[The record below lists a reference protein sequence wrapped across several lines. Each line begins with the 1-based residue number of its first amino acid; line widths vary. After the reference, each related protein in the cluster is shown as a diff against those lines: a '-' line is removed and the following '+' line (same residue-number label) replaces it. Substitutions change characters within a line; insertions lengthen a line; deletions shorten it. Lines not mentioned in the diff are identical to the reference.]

1 MLALFQKSGTEVV
14 AHAEYGR
21 DFMAIRQSSIY
32 NGSLFAYKKH
42 PQEDD
47 GGFYESKGSLWN
59 YIGIMFGQ
67 VQGIFNDVS
76 GGMVYVRLGC
86 PTNSTCRVTRLYCD
100 QEDAMRQILVS
111 DQETLNGSVESSFFD
126 YSAIRPDLVEVQ
138 GAFYVRC
145 DASTR
150 SIAGLRIGANV
161 VVKVT
166 IARVDMP
173 HPTRQGNTRS
183 YSLDLMTLRSR
194 GLHYFPTRCA
204 TGYVCDVNGTTG
216 CDLCFK

>member
-21 DFMAIRQSSIY
+21 DFMAIRQSSIHK
-32 NGSLFAYKKH
+32 GSLFAYKKL

-67 VQGIFNDVS
+67 VQGIFNDV
-76 GGMVYVRLGC
+76 
-86 PTNSTCRVTRLYCD
+86 
-100 QEDAMRQILVS
+100 LV
-111 DQETLNGSVESSFFD
+111 LL
-126 YSAIRPDLVEVQ
+126 AIRPDLVEVQ
-138 GAFYVRC
+138 ASFYVRG
-145 DASTR
+145 DVSTR
-150 SIAGLRIGANV
+150 SVAGLRIGANV

-173 HPTRQGNTRS
+173 HPTRQGNTR
-183 YSLDLMTLRSR
+183 
-194 GLHYFPTRCA
+194 
-204 TGYVCDVNGTTG
+204 VCDRLRLRCERHHRLRPLFQVMDERMIYNTVASVAPLTNAVQNVPYYSPI
-216 CDLCFK
+216 